1 MLLVCAATRPEYD
14 ACLAGI
20 RDAGLTTSFDLLRV
34 GVGPAH
40 AARSLRER
48 LARGPAPSR
57 ILSCGF
63 AGALVGGVPL
73 GAWITAE
80 TLSEWKD
87 GALVPVVRPVAVA
100 SCLPCDVVS
109 ADHLVGRDSPLR
121 SVPRDSSRP
130 LVADMESAALSMAAG
145 AIALS
150 VVRLVSD
157 TPEHPLPEFLA
168 PFTAAMA
175 GTDSPARSALRGVGS
190 ALTDPRGVARL
201 LREGRTWTK
210 KLREGFATLAP
221 SLVSFESNRQDAKD
235 AKMD

>member
-1 MLLVCAATRPEYD
+1 MKGVRNHVLLVCAATGTEYD

-20 RDAGLTTSFDLLRV
+20 RDADLAGSFEVLQV
-34 GVGPAH
+34 GVGPRH

-63 AGALVGGVPL
+63 AGALGEGVSL

-80 TLSEWKD
+80 TLSEWQN
-87 GALVPVVRPVAVA
+87 GSLVPMAQPIAVA
-100 SCLPCDVVS
+100 SCMPCDVVS
-109 ADHLVGRDSPLR
+109 VDHLVGRNSPLR
-121 SVPRDSSRP
+121 RAPRPSARP
-130 LVADMESAALSMAAG
+130 LVADMESAALAAEASARG
-145 AIALS
+145 IALS

-157 TPEHPLPEFLA
+157 TPEHPLPEFLS

-175 GTDSPARSALRGVGS
+175 GSDARARTALLARGIGS

-201 LREGRTWTK
+201 LVEGRTWTK

-221 SLVSFESNRQDAKD
+221 FLV
-235 AKMD
+235 